1 MYNPSGNTLRLAAGD
16 DVDVRGAVFRS
27 LRTVLATIL
36 HALLR
41 SETVARPRVSTSVE
55 QKLDVIDANDA
66 ENTPD
71 DHEKRIDRP
80 YRQRE

>member
-1 MYNPSGNTLRLAAGD
+1 M
-16 DVDVRGAVFRS
+16 
-27 LRTVLATIL
+27 
-36 HALLR
+36 
-41 SETVARPRVSTSVE
+41 STSVE
-55 QKLDVIDANDA
+55 QKLDVIDADDA